1 MDVSTINVFLYL
13 SILECGLPPEFC
25 TFGQKDA
32 SGCKEWLGDRYPLMY
47 KEIYGEA
54 AVKSVPKKDDKEEEK
69 KNPDDMEAGEGE
81 DEEAPKPK
89 KKVKFGKD
97 VGAITVY
104 KQKRGGRKT
113 ISQIVGFEH
122 YTKDMKGLASKFGK
136 KFSCGCNLAT
146 DDIHGD
152 CISVQGDVEDRLV
165 EILEQDKDLKELNVP
180 VAKIKFVEDG
190 NKKGRK
196 RPPPKAVE

>member
-1 MDVSTINVFLYL
+1 
-13 SILECGLPPEFC
+13 
-25 TFGQKDA
+25 
-32 SGCKEWLGDRYPLMY
+32 MY
-47 KEIYGEA
+47 QQIYGVA
-54 AVKSVPKKDDKEEEK
+54 ATKVEKEEEK
-69 KNPDDMEAGEGE
+69 KGDDEA
-81 DEEAPKPK
+81 DEEAEGEAKPK
-89 KKVKFGKD
+89 KKVKFGKE
-97 VGAITVY
+97 VGVITVY

-152 CISVQGDVEDRLV
+152 CISVQGDVEDRLL
-165 EILEQDKDLKELNVP
+165 EILEQDKELAEFKIDP
-180 VAKIKFVEDG
+180 KKIKFIDDG

-196 RPPPKAVE
+196 RPPPKAKEE